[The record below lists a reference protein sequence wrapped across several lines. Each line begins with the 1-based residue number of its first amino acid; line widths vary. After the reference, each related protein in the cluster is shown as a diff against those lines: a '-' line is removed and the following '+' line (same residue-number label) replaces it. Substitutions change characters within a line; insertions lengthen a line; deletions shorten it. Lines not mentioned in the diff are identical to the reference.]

1 VEVGFS
7 GREILTR
14 MSFALDR
21 EDKMDRY
28 DEFQRKKEENRR
40 RIARKR
46 RRSRTLAGM
55 LFITVIA
62 VAGFFL
68 KDRFFPGTKH
78 PDRLEQELMDTG
90 SVGVSE
96 NDQITHG
103 FQRGFA
109 KGRLN
114 PRKTL
119 PGRVDLHQLSPGR
132 NHSINASRYAYST
145 KDVREWIWGGV
156 PYDGEKIAFLTFDDG
171 PVENSY
177 AVLDLLK
184 RRNVPATFFMP
195 GYVLDEHADKEVLH
209 RYIKEGHAI
218 GIHSYSH
225 VYEKLYPGRTA
236 DKDVI
241 LEEFI
246 ATRDL
251 MRETLG
257 EQFDSKVFRFP
268 GGSMSWN
275 GIKEAQ
281 AKLNEAGIY
290 DMDWN
295 ALSGDGEPKSR
306 RPDGAEAMAEHVM
319 DTLEEHWI
327 QDIAVVLMH
336 DTKAITAEYLDQVI
350 DQFIEAGYTFG
361 ILE

>member
-1 VEVGFS
+1 
-7 GREILTR
+7 
-14 MSFALDR
+14 
-21 EDKMDRY
+21 MDRY
-28 DEFQRKKEENRR
+28 DEFQRKNEKYRR
-40 RIARKR
+40 LITKKR
-46 RRSRTLAGM
+46 RRKGMLAGVLIIAVM
-55 LFITVIA
+55 A

-68 KDRFFPGTKH
+68 KDRFFPGAKN
-78 PDRLEQELMDTG
+78 PDGAKMELMDTG
-90 SVGVSE
+90 SVGASE

-103 FQRGFA
+103 FQRGFS
-109 KGRLN
+109 KGSLN

-119 PGRVDLHQLSPGR
+119 PGRMDPHQLSPGR
-132 NHSINASRYAYST
+132 NHSMKASRYAYST
-145 KDVREWIWGGV
+145 EKVRGWIWGGV
-156 PYDGEKIAFLTFDDG
+156 PYDGEKVAFLTFDDG
-171 PVENSY
+171 PVEISHD
-177 AVLDLLK
+177 VLDVLK
-184 RRNVPATFFMP
+184 RRNVPATFFIP

-209 RYIKEGHAI
+209 RYIEEGHAI

-225 VYEKLYPGRTA
+225 VYERLYPGRTA

-257 EQFDSKVFRFP
+257 DRFDSKVFRFP

-275 GIKEAQ
+275 GVKEAQ
-281 AKLNEAGIY
+281 AKLNESGIY

-295 ALSGDGEPKSR
+295 ALSGDGEPSSR

-319 DTLEEHWI
+319 YTLEEHWI

-336 DTKAITAEYLDQVI
+336 DTKAITVEYLDQVI

>member
-1 VEVGFS
+1 
-7 GREILTR
+7 
-14 MSFALDR
+14 M
-21 EDKMDRY
+21 K
-28 DEFQRKKEENRR
+28 
-40 RIARKR
+40 
-46 RRSRTLAGM
+46 
-55 LFITVIA
+55 
-62 VAGFFL
+62 
-68 KDRFFPGTKH
+68 
-78 PDRLEQELMDTG
+78 
-90 SVGVSE
+90 
-96 NDQITHG
+96 
-103 FQRGFA
+103 
-109 KGRLN
+109 
-114 PRKTL
+114 
-119 PGRVDLHQLSPGR
+119 
-132 NHSINASRYAYST
+132 ASRYAYST
-145 KDVREWIWGGV
+145 EKVRGWIWGGV
-156 PYDGEKIAFLTFDDG
+156 PYDGEKVAFLTFDDG
-171 PVENSY
+171 PVEISY
-177 AVLDLLK
+177 DVLDVLK
-184 RRNVPATFFMP
+184 RRNVPATFFIP

-257 EQFDSKVFRFP
+257 DTFDSKVFRFP

-281 AKLNEAGIY
+281 AKLNASGIY

-295 ALSGDGEPKSR
+295 ALSGDGEPRSR

-319 DTLEEHWI
+319 YTLEEHWI

-336 DTKAITAEYLDQVI
+336 DTKAVTAEYLEQVI

-361 ILE
+361 ILG

>member
-1 VEVGFS
+1 ME
-7 GREILTR
+7 
-14 MSFALDR
+14 
-21 EDKMDRY
+21 RY
-28 DEFQRKKEENRR
+28 DEFQRKNEKYRR
-40 RIARKR
+40 LITKKR
-46 RRSRTLAGM
+46 RRKGMLAGVLIIAVM
-55 LFITVIA
+55 A

-68 KDRFFPGTKH
+68 KDRFFPGAKN
-78 PDRLEQELMDTG
+78 PDGAKMELMDTG
-90 SVGVSE
+90 SVGPSE

-103 FQRGFA
+103 FQRGFS
-109 KGRLN
+109 KGSLN

-119 PGRVDLHQLSPGR
+119 PGRMDPHQLSPGR
-132 NHSINASRYAYST
+132 NHSMKASRYAYST
-145 KDVREWIWGGV
+145 EKVRGWIWGGV
-156 PYDGEKIAFLTFDDG
+156 PYDGEKVAFLTFDDG
-171 PVENSY
+171 PVEISHD
-177 AVLDLLK
+177 VLDVLK
-184 RRNVPATFFMP
+184 RRNVPATFFIP

-209 RYIKEGHAI
+209 RYIEEGHAI

-225 VYEKLYPGRTA
+225 VYERLYPGRSA

-241 LEEFI
+241 VEEFI

-257 EQFDSKVFRFP
+257 DTFDSKVFRFP

-281 AKLNEAGIY
+281 TELNKSGIY

-295 ALSGDGEPKSR
+295 AISGDGEPKSR
-306 RPDGAEAMAEHVM
+306 RPEGAEAMAEHVM
-319 DTLEEHWI
+319 FTLNEHWM